1 MTDASILIPTFRHAA
16 LLPWSI
22 RSALDQ
28 EDASVEVLVVGDGV
42 EDATRDVIA
51 SFAEDPRVRFF
62 DFPKGPRNGE
72 AYRHAALE
80 AAVGRIVCYLCDDDL
95 LLRDH
100 VAEAGRLLQDADFL
114 QAVNIR
120 FMADGE
126 VRYFPWNYARS
137 EFQDVARSRKGSVGL
152 TGVSH
157 TLEAYRRL
165 PFGWRTTP
173 DGMPTDHYM
182 WVQWLDLPGLRAV
195 MGERLTH
202 LKLPDPSWKTLSER
216 ERAEAFADWF
226 RRSRE
231 PGFADE
237 LETLVRASL
246 LRGGEDFHLWARNE
260 QLLVEA
266 MKGTRTWRM
275 HEQAVRI
282 PLLRTLLGR
291 SNTAG

>member
-28 EDASVEVLVVGDGV
+28 EHASIEVLVVGDGV
-42 EDATRDVIA
+42 EEATREVIE
-51 SFAEDPRVRFF
+51 SFAGDPRVRFF
-62 DFPKGPRNGE
+62 DLPKGPRNGE

-80 AAVGRIVCYLCDDDL
+80 AAEGRIVCYLCDDDL

-100 VAEAGRLLQDADFL
+100 VAEAVRLLQDADFL

-120 FMADGE
+120 LMVDGE
-126 VRYFPWNYARS
+126 VRYFPWNYGRS
-137 EFQDVARSRKGSVGL
+137 EFRDVARSRDGSVGL

-165 PFGWRTTP
+165 PFGWRTAP

-182 WVQWLDLPGLRAV
+182 WQQWLDLPGLRAV
-195 MGERLTH
+195 MSERLTH
-202 LKLPDPSWKTLSER
+202 LKLPDPSWKTLPER
-216 ERAEAFADWF
+216 ERADAFADWF

-231 PGFADE
+231 PGFAEE

-266 MKGTRTWRM
+266 MRGTRTWRIR
-275 HEQAVRI
+275 ERAVRI

-291 SNTAG
+291 SNRAG